1 MDKDSKRIK
10 RVLRE
15 QERRHKIEKNSAEPW
30 HSRAYHREFEGYAER
45 EVPGEK
51 GRTKIERIYVGNYY
65 ELDAT
70 DQRRRLLKWTHI
82 VFSLG
87 AWVFFLMGAT
97 ARVAANFSRL
107 TAFFQAIQVLTMVW
121 LLIVGVR
128 NLLTPPRMRVR
139 QYKDS
144 SCAVLLWTRIA
155 AVCAGVSCL
164 LTLIFT
170 LIHTREGLGAGLL
183 CALYHALAAVLV
195 MLSYYIEAQQNY
207 RVIPSGV
214 EITEDMTV
222 L

>member
-1 MDKDSKRIK
+1 MENETRRIK
-10 RVLRE
+10 RILRE
-15 QERRHKIEKNSAEPW
+15 QERRHKVEKNSAEPW

-45 EVPGEK
+45 EVQTEN

-70 DQRRRLLKWTHI
+70 DQRRRLLKWTHV
-82 VFSLG
+82 VFALG
-87 AWVFFLMGAT
+87 ASVFFLMGAT
-97 ARVAANFSRL
+97 ARVAANYSRL
-107 TAFFQAIQVLTMVW
+107 TALFQAIETLALAW

-128 NLLTPPRMRVR
+128 NLLTPVRMRIR

-144 SCAVLLWTRIA
+144 SRAVLLWTRIA
-155 AVCAGVSCL
+155 AVCAGVCCL
-164 LTLIFT
+164 LTLVLT
-170 LIHTREGLGAGLL
+170 LIHAREGLGAGLL
-183 CALYHALAAVLV
+183 CALYHALVAALVL
-195 MLSYYIEAQQNY
+195 LSYYIEAQQNY